1 MMYRV
6 IKRFA
11 DLEDKKH
18 VYCVGDEYPRSGQKT
33 TEKRLKEL
41 LSDSNKIGV
50 PLIEKV
56 KDNEHDDGA
65 LPKSQKLVRQRSKKV
80 ARKNNNQ

>member
-11 DLEDKKH
+11 DLEDKKY

-33 TEKRLKEL
+33 TEKRIKEL
-41 LSDSNKIGV
+41 LSGNNKMGT

-56 KDNEHDDGA
+56 KDNEHDDGT
-65 LPKSQKLVRQRSKKV
+65 LSKSQKLVRQRPKKV
-80 ARKNNNQ
+80 ARKSNNS